1 LPLEKRRLFLA
12 ALQKEGVD
20 FAQFPIP
27 AEVDVEDR
35 DALSYAQRRMWFLWQ
50 LDPQSGAYN
59 LPSAV
64 RLKGPL
70 VESALEQAFASLVQR
85 HQTLRTVFKQ
95 LPDET
100 LQQAPVTAER
110 VVEREDF
117 SILPEDER
125 ERRVRHE
132 AQAQSLLPFDLA
144 NGPLLRV
151 KLIKLGAEHHV
162 LLLTLHHI
170 VSDGWSMSI
179 LIDEFIRFYDAHTRG
194 VNLDLEPLPIQYADY
209 ALWQRRWMEAGEQE
223 RQLAYWQAQLGDDH
237 PVLELPTDF
246 PRPAVASHQGSRYEF
261 DLPPALADD
270 LRQLAR
276 QQNVSLFTVLL
287 AAFNILLY
295 RYTGQTDLRVGV
307 PIANRN
313 RREVEGLIGLFVNT
327 QVLRARFDEQTSV
340 NQLLADLKDVVNS
353 AQAHQDLPFERLV
366 DALKLERSLSHTP
379 LFQVMY
385 NHQPDVADI
394 SALELESGL
403 NLSQLDWNT
412 RTTQFDLTLDTYE
425 KGGTLM
431 AALTFA
437 TDLFAPASIERMA
450 GHWLKVLDEMVADSA
465 RRVSDLPA
473 LDARQIQTQV
483 VEWNRTDAEFPAQH
497 GVHQL
502 FEDQAR
508 QQPQAVALMFDGQ
521 TLSYLQLNQRANR
534 LAHKLR
540 ELAPAGA
547 ELLVG
552 VATERSVEMV
562 VALLAVLKGG
572 GAYVPL
578 DPEYPAERL
587 RYMIEDSGVRLL
599 LTQRHLLDQLPLDA
613 QVQALCLDQDGDWL
627 EGYSDAN
634 PGLPCL
640 PEQLAYMIYTSGS
653 TGRPKGAGNRHI
665 ALTNRLWWMQR
676 EYRLDARDT
685 VLQKT
690 PFSFDVSVWE
700 FFWPLMVGAR
710 LAVALPGEHR
720 EPARLIET
728 IVRDRVTT
736 VHFVPSMLQA
746 FIHEQDVEACSSLK
760 RIVCSGEALP
770 VDAQQQ
776 VFARLPGAGLF
787 NLYGPTEAAIDV
799 THWRCVD
806 ERRASVPIGVPIDNL
821 RTQILGSDLSLL
833 PVGAG
838 GELYLGGVGLARGY
852 HRRPGLTAERF
863 VPDPFNAGE
872 RLYRTGDL
880 ARYRLDGVIEYL
892 GRLDHQVKLRG
903 LRIELGEIEASLCE
917 HELVREAVVLA
928 QDGKQLVAYLVLGVE
943 QPPADWREQLK
954 ACLLQGLPAYMV
966 PQHWLPLASLPLM
979 PNGKLDRKSLPRAEA
994 SVQAEYIAPQ
1004 SDVEKALAA
1013 IWRDVLR
1020 VEQVGLEDNFFE
1032 LGGDSIVSIQVVGRA
1047 RQAGISFS
1055 PRDLF
1060 QHQTVRSLAQVC
1072 QASVAATIDQGLV
1085 TGEAPL
1091 TPVQRWFFELPI
1103 PRREHWNQ
1111 SLLLTPRQP
1120 LDPEH
1125 LRGAIAQLIQHH
1137 DALRLGFTAGSEG
1150 WVQENGAM
1158 PDEAPLWQR
1167 DAATASELNDCCDQA
1182 QRSLNL
1188 SHGPLLRALLVNM
1201 ADGSQ
1206 RLLLAIHHL
1215 VVDGVSWRV
1224 LLEDLQTLLSQAQAG
1239 SAPTLP
1245 AKTSAYKTW
1254 AERLQDYARS
1264 PALETELDDWQSALA
1279 DAPTDLPRDRS
1290 DGGLRNE
1297 HGQKV
1302 VASLDAQ
1309 LTRQLLQDAPAAYRT
1324 QVNDLLLTALARVI
1338 ARWSGERSVLIQL
1351 EGHGRE
1357 DLFDDIDLTRTLGWF
1372 TSLFPVSLTPADD
1385 LAASIKAVKEQLR
1398 AVPGKGLG
1406 FGLLRYLGSS
1416 HAQQTL
1422 AALPTPRITFNYLGQ
1437 FDGQFDDGA
1446 LFVPSSERSGVAQD
1460 EQAPLA
1466 NWLSIEGQ
1474 VYGGELS
1481 LQWTFSRELH
1491 DPATIERLA
1500 HDYRQELI
1508 ALIEHCVQAQAGG
1521 ATPSDF
1527 PLASLTQQRLDELPT
1542 PMAQI
1547 EDIYPLSP
1555 MQEGLL
1561 LHTLLEP
1568 NSGIYFMQDRYCID
1582 SDIDLPR
1589 FRSAWQAVIQRH
1601 DALRA
1606 SFNLDQHGEM
1616 LQIIHRHA
1624 PLRLDYVD
1632 WSARPADQHE
1642 ADLQAL
1648 LTQEREQGFD
1658 LLVQPPFSLR
1668 LIRRGPQQYWF
1679 ILSNHHILIDAWCR
1693 SLLLQDF
1700 FTLYQGKALPR
1711 PAARYRDFIAWL
1723 QDQGEAEAISAWR
1736 EELRGVE
1743 QPTWLPYDRP
1753 MQRQGGQSQ
1762 IGDRYLN
1769 LARSEGRALRE
1780 LAQQYQLTVNTFT
1793 QAAWA
1798 LVMHRYSGD
1807 QDVLFGVTVA
1817 GRPVSRPEMQDTV
1830 GLFINS
1836 IPLRVRMPQNGSV
1849 RQWLQALFEHNL
1861 ALREHEHLPLVKI
1874 QACSAIDSS
1883 QQLFDSLFVFEN
1895 APLESA
1901 VVSGAQE
1908 LSAIADSA
1916 RTHTNYPLTV
1926 VVYPG
1931 DELGLHLSYDQRFFD
1946 AATIDRLL
1954 QDMKRAL
1961 DVLVSHFHG
1970 EFAALPLM
1978 SDAERERLV
1987 EACNQ
1992 TERSYPLDQGYVRLF
2007 EASVKQYGERV
2018 AASCLDRQW
2027 TYNELNRQAN
2037 RAGHGLISAGV
2048 QIDQPVALLAERDL
2062 PLLGMIVGSFKAGAG
2077 YLPLDP
2083 HLPDERLLRLLQL
2096 SRTPVLFCSAA
2107 CAERGQV
2114 LLDSLSSQD
2123 RPQLLVWEAVQ
2134 NGTGAQT
2141 DPRIYVGARHLAYAI
2156 YTSGSTGTPKGVLV
2170 EQGGM
2175 LNNQLSKL
2183 PYLALGED
2191 DVIAQ
2196 TASQSFDISVWQ
2208 FLTAPLCGARVDI
2221 VPHDITQEP
2230 AALLAHVRQAGIT
2243 ILESVPSLIQGL
2255 LDEPVAAL
2263 ERLRVMLP
2271 TGEAMP
2277 PELARCWLQR
2287 YPAITLV
2294 NAYGPAE
2301 CSDDVALYRVEMSA
2315 TQSAC
2320 LPIGSPT
2327 DNNRLYLLDAQ
2338 LQPVPLGA
2346 VGELWVAGV
2355 GVGRG
2360 YLSDPARTAT
2370 AWLPDPFAAQAGG
2383 RLYRTGDLGR
2393 RRNDGLLEYVGRVDH
2408 QVKVRGFRIE
2418 LGEISAHLLELD
2430 AVRDAAVDV
2439 YDSGTGKALVG
2450 YVVPAATDVSGHEF
2464 HLALRE
2470 TLRQRL
2476 PDYMVP
2482 LQWVTLDALPLTP
2495 NGKLDRKSLPKPD
2508 AAQLQQ
2514 HFVAPHTELEQRI
2527 AGIWQEVLKLE
2538 RVGLSDN
2545 FFELGGHSLL
2555 ATQVISRVRHALN
2568 IELPLR
2574 TLFEHVTLQA
2584 FVGALG
2590 QGRAADL
2597 PKQTRG
2603 QAPET
2608 MRAQMPALVAVD
2620 RQQPLSLSYAQERQ
2634 WFLWQLDPH
2643 SAAYNIPLALRLHG
2657 TLDVAALERSFN
2669 LLIERHESLRTRFAD
2684 AASQPVQII
2693 DAPSPRVLS
2702 VVPLAS
2708 DTLIGAAVE
2717 AEALAPFDLRRGP
2730 LLRAGLLQLA
2740 ADDHV
2745 LLLTQHHI
2753 ISDGWSMQVLVE
2765 ELIAS
2770 YAAHSQGQPLPLAAQ
2785 AIQYADYAQWQRQWM
2800 DAGERQRQL
2809 DYWVEQLGGDQPV
2822 LELPLDRPRPALQD
2836 TLGARLDIPLSAA
2849 LSRDLRELAR
2859 REGSTLFMVLLASFQ
2874 TLLHRYS
2881 GQRDIRVGVPNANRN
2896 RVEIERLIGLFVN
2909 TQVLKSDV
2917 DGQMT
2922 FSDLLRQVRQAAL
2935 QAQAHQDLP
2944 FEQLVEALQPER
2956 SLSHSPLFQVMY
2968 NHQSEGKKSI
2978 DVRLPGL
2985 RVEGL
2990 ASERQTA
2997 QFDLTLETYES
3008 SDALTASVVY
3018 ACALFDASTIERL
3031 VGHWQNL
3038 LAAIVADPQQRVAEL
3053 PILTRHE
3060 TQQVLHDW
3068 NRSQVEYPAD
3078 ACIQQLIE
3086 EQAARTPDSVALV
3099 FAETQL
3105 TYAELNVRA
3114 NQWAH
3119 RLIELGV
3126 GPDVLVG
3133 VSVDRSLE
3141 LVIGLLA
3148 VLKAGGA
3155 YVPLDPDYPQDRLRN
3170 MIEDSGVKL
3179 LLTQGHLQS
3188 VLPIPDQVQ
3197 SLDLDQPL
3205 SGYSEANPQTD
3216 LSPEN
3221 LAYAIYTSGS
3231 TGKPKGVM
3239 VRHGALTNFI
3249 VSMASAPGIC
3259 ADDRLLSLTTFSFDI
3274 FGLELYTPLMVGGR
3288 VVMADKDT
3296 QRDPE
3301 LILQQVQTQG
3311 ISVLQATP
3319 STWRMLLESPNAGL
3333 LAGRRLLCGGEALA
3347 DELAVRM
3354 TALGAQT
3361 WNLYGPTET
3370 TIWSALQPLDVEN
3383 SHPYLGR
3390 PIANTSLYI
3399 LGEDLSANPVGVA
3412 GELLIGGDGLARG
3425 YFQRPSLTAERFLPN
3440 PYGEP
3445 GGRFYRT
3452 GDLARYRADGVIDYI
3467 SRIDHQVKIRGFRI
3481 ELGEIEARLLEHAGV
3496 REAVVIAQDGI
3507 QGPMLVGYIVANQT
3521 NDELLREELMHQ
3533 ELRAQLL
3540 QQLPDYMVPQHWL
3553 FLPRLP
3559 LTPNGKLD
3567 RKALPKAD
3575 ASQVQKSYVA
3585 PTTELQRNIAQI
3597 WQDVLN
3603 LEQVGLS
3610 DNFFELGGH
3619 SLLATQAMSRVRQLL
3634 NVEVALRTLFEHSTL
3649 EGFVQ
3654 ALCSETSAPMA
3665 PPLLPVAR
3673 DQAMRLSY
3681 AQERQWFLWQLD
3693 PQGVAYNLPLALR
3706 LQGRLDVEALA
3717 RSFDSLIERHETLR
3731 TIFVQNGAVVVPVLQ
3746 ANAGV
3751 VLEAHALDDASQIA
3765 AQVEAEAHRP
3775 FDLKQDALLR
3785 AKLLRLA
3792 DDDHVLILTQHH
3804 IVSDAWSMQVM
3815 VDELV
3820 ELYAA
3825 YRDGRD
3831 VQLAALP
3838 IQYADYAH
3846 WQRQWMD
3853 SGERERQLAYWT
3865 AQLGGEQPVLA
3876 LPTDHPRP
3884 NVQSFVGATRSVT
3897 LPKPLLDSLKALAQR
3912 EHSTLFMLLLA
3923 SFQTLLHRYSGQRDI
3938 RVGVPIANR
3947 NRVETERLIGFFVNT
3962 QVLKADINGQGAFNE
3977 LLAQVKQTA
3986 LQAQAHQDLPFE
3998 QLVEA
4003 LQPQRSLSHSPLFQV
4018 MFNHLSEG
4026 RKGVDIALPGLTL
4039 SALAA
4044 TGRTAQFDLSLETFE
4059 SDEQLI
4065 ATLTYATDL
4074 FEPPSMV
4081 QLIGHWQNLLHAI
4094 VAEPESPIAALPMLA
4109 QTQAQQVLDDWNR
4122 TEARYPL
4129 DLGVHQ
4135 LIEMQVLRSPEAV
4148 ALEFGDRQLNYA
4160 ELDAIA
4166 NQWAHRL
4173 IGLGVGTDVLVGVAA
4188 ERSVEMVIGL
4198 LAVLKAGGAYVPL
4211 DPEYPRERLSYMML
4225 DSGIGLL
4232 LTQPHLRDQ
4241 LPVPDGVQI
4250 LDLGASVAS
4259 FSTVAP
4265 DLDLDPQ
4272 SLAYVIYT
4280 SGSTGQPKGAGNRHA
4295 ALTNRLCWM
4304 QEAYGLSADDAVLQ
4318 KTPFSFDVSV
4328 WEFFWPLMTG
4338 ARLVVA
4344 APDAHRDPAAL
4355 VELINQRAVTTL
4367 HFVPSMLQAFL
4378 LDARAS
4384 SCSSLR
4390 RVICSGEALPVEAQ
4404 QQLFRQLPD
4413 AALYNLYGP
4422 TEAAIDVTHW
4432 QCVDE
4437 GRDSVPIGQPIANL
4451 ATYILDADLQ
4461 PLPVGVA
4468 GELYLGGEGLARG
4481 YHRRPALT
4489 AERFVANPHGAGR
4502 LYRTGDLARHRRD
4515 GVIEYLG
4522 RIDHQVKIRG
4532 LRIELG
4538 EIEARLLELPSVNEA
4553 VVVAQDGP
4561 TGKRLVAY
4569 AVPNDGLWL
4578 HASAEDQARHAA
4590 ALGTRLARTLPDY
4603 MLPTQWVFLAHMPL
4617 SPNGKLDRKALPKV
4631 EAVAMRPAYRPP
4643 QSELEQ
4649 QIAAIWQDTLH
4660 VEQVGLGDNFF
4671 DLGGHSLLATQ
4682 TVSRINA
4689 QLGIDVA
4696 LRLIFET
4703 PTLAEFAQAVLESHS
4718 ALSEEGLSDIEKM
4731 MDLMEQA

>member
-1 LPLEKRRLFLA
+1 MNAEDSLKLARRFIGLPLEKRRLFLA

-27 AEVDVEDR
+27 AGVEVEDR
-35 DALSYAQRRMWFLWQ
+35 QALSYAQRRMWFLWQ

-64 RLKGPL
+64 RLKGRL
-70 VESALEQAFASLVQR
+70 DELALEQAFASLVER
-85 HQTLRTVFKQ
+85 HEALRTVFRQ
-95 LPDET
+95 LPDES
-100 LQQAPVTAER
+100 LQQVPASAPLI
-110 VVEREDF
+110 VEREDF

-125 ERRVRHE
+125 ERRVRSE
-132 AQAQSLLPFDLA
+132 AQEQSMQPFDLA
-144 NGPLLRV
+144 AGPLLRV
-151 KLIKLGAEHHV
+151 KLIKLDAEQHV

-179 LIDEFIRFYDAHTRG
+179 IIDEFVRFYDAHRRG
-194 VNLDLEPLPIQYADY
+194 QALSLEPLPIQYADY

-223 RQLAYWQAQLGDDH
+223 RQLAYWQEQLGDEH

-261 DLPPALADD
+261 DLPTALADE
-270 LRQLAR
+270 LRQFAR

-313 RREVEGLIGLFVNT
+313 RLEVEGLIGLFVNT
-327 QVLRARFDEQTSV
+327 QVIRARFDEQTLV
-340 NQLLADLKDVVNS
+340 AGLLQDLKEVVNA

-385 NHQPDVADI
+385 NHQPEVADI
-394 SALELESGL
+394 ETLQLSSGL
-403 NLSQLDWNT
+403 SLSRLEWDS

-425 KGGTLM
+425 KGGTLK

-437 TDLFAPASIERMA
+437 SDLFVQATVERMA
-450 GHWLKVLDEMVADSA
+450 GHWLKVLNEIVADSA
-465 RRVSDLPA
+465 RRVSELPV
-473 LDARQIQTQV
+473 LDAAQV
-483 VEWNRTDAEFPAQH
+483 QAQVLEWNRTEAQFPAQR

-502 FEDQAR
+502 FEEQVQR
-508 QQPQAVALMFDGQ
+508 NPQAIALLFDQ
-521 TLSYLQLNQRANR
+521 QALTYQQLNQRANR

-540 ELAPAGA
+540 ESAPAGA

-562 VALLAVLKGG
+562 VALLAVLKAG

-578 DPEYPAERL
+578 DPEYPSERL

-599 LTQRHLLDQLPLDA
+599 LTQSHLLDNLPLGET
-613 QVQALCLDQDGDWL
+613 VQALCLDQEGDWL

-634 PGLPCL
+634 PALPCL

-653 TGRPKGAGNRHI
+653 TGRPKGAGNRHT

-676 EYRLDARDT
+676 AYSLDARDT

-728 IVRDRVTT
+728 IGRYQITT
-736 VHFVPSMLQA
+736 LHFVPSMLQA
-746 FIHEQDVEACSSLK
+746 FIHEAGVEACGSLK
-760 RIVCSGEALP
+760 RIICSGEALP

-776 VFARLPGAGLF
+776 VFSKLPGAGLF

-821 RTQILGSDLSLL
+821 RTQILGSGLSLL

-852 HRRPGLTAERF
+852 HQRPGLTAERF

-880 ARYRLDGVIEYL
+880 ARYRVDGVIEYL

-903 LRIELGEIEASLCE
+903 LRIELGEIEASLCD

-928 QDGKQLVAYLVLGVE
+928 QDGKQLVAYLVLTCE

-954 ACLLQGLPAYMV
+954 ASLLQGLPEYMV
-966 PQHWLPLASLPLM
+966 PQHLLALTVLPLM

-994 SVQAEYIAPQ
+994 GVQAEYVAPA
-1004 SDVEKALAA
+1004 SDIEKALAA

-1047 RQAGISFS
+1047 RQAGIAFS

-1072 QASVAATIDQGLV
+1072 QANVAVTIDQGPV
-1085 TGEAPL
+1085 SGEAPL
-1091 TPVQRWFFELPI
+1091 TPVQQWFFEQPMTQ
-1103 PRREHWNQ
+1103 RAHWNQ
-1111 SLLLTPRQP
+1111 SLLLTPRET
-1120 LDPEH
+1120 LDLAH
-1125 LRGAIAQLIQHH
+1125 V
-1137 DALRLGFTAGSEG
+1137 DAAVLRLIEQHDGLRLRFEAGTQG
-1150 WVQENGAM
+1150 WTQAHGAM
-1158 PDEAPLWQR
+1158 PDASPVWQR
-1167 DAATASELNDCCDQA
+1167 QAATAEELNALCDEA
-1182 QRSLNL
+1182 QRSLSL
-1188 SHGPLLRALLVNM
+1188 AQGPLLRVLLVNM

-1224 LLEDLQTLLSQAQAG
+1224 LLEDLQSLLTQARAGATLA
-1239 SAPTLP
+1239 LP
-1245 AKTSAYKTW
+1245 AKTSAYKVW
-1254 AERLQDYARS
+1254 AEQLQDYAQR
-1264 PALETELDDWQSALA
+1264 PALARELDYWQAALA
-1279 DAPTDLPRDRS
+1279 DAPADLPCDHLQ
-1290 DGGLRNE
+1290 GGLSNAL
-1297 HGQKV
+1297 GQKV
-1302 VASLDAQ
+1302 SVTFDAQ
-1309 LTRQLLQDAPAAYRT
+1309 LTRQLLQEVPAAYRT

-1338 ARWSGERSVLIQL
+1338 ARWSGEQSVLIQL

-1357 DLFDDIDLTRTLGWF
+1357 ELFEDIDLTRTLGWF
-1372 TSLFPVSLTPADD
+1372 TSLFPVKLTPAQD
-1385 LAASIKAVKEQLR
+1385 LAGSIKAVKEQLR

-1406 FGLLRYLGSS
+1406 FGVLRYLGEPQVQ
-1416 HAQQTL
+1416 AIL
-1422 AALPTPRITFNYLGQ
+1422 AELPAPRITFNYLGQ
-1437 FDGQFDDGA
+1437 FDAQFDDGA
-1446 LFVPSSERSGVAQD
+1446 LFVPATEKSGVAQD

-1481 LQWTFSRELH
+1481 LQWTFSSELH
-1491 DPATIERLA
+1491 ERATIERVA
-1500 HDYRQELI
+1500 EDYRQELT
-1508 ALIEHCVQAQAGG
+1508 ALIGHCLQAEAGG

-1527 PLASLTQQRLDELPT
+1527 PLASLTQERLDALET
-1542 PMAQI
+1542 PLVQI

-1589 FRSAWQAVIQRH
+1589 FRSAWQQVIQRH

-1606 SFNLDQHGEM
+1606 SFNLDHQGEM

-1624 PLRLDYVD
+1624 PLRLDCLD
-1632 WSARPADQHE
+1632 WSEVPAEQHE
-1642 ADLQAL
+1642 ADLQHL
-1648 LTQEREQGFD
+1648 LENERQQGFN
-1658 LLVQPPFSLR
+1658 LLEQPPFSLR

-1700 FTLYQGKALPR
+1700 FTLYQGKQMPQ

-1723 QDQGEAEAISAWR
+1723 QEQGEEAAISAWR
-1736 EELRGVE
+1736 EELQGVE
-1743 QPTWLPYDRP
+1743 QPTRLPYDRP

-1769 LARSEGRALRE
+1769 LERSEGRALRE
-1780 LAQQYQLTVNTFT
+1780 LAQHYQLTVNTFT

-1798 LVMHRYSGD
+1798 LVMHRYSGES
-1807 QDVLFGVTVA
+1807 DVVFGVTVA
-1817 GRPVSRPEMQDTV
+1817 GRPISRPEMQDTV

-1836 IPLRVRMPQNGSV
+1836 IPLRVRMPQAGSV
-1849 RQWLQALFEHNL
+1849 KQWLQALFEHNL

-1874 QACSAIDSS
+1874 QACSHIDSS

-1946 AATIDRLL
+1946 EATIDRLL
-1954 QDMKRAL
+1954 HDMKRVLGA
-1961 DVLVSHFHG
+1961 LVSGFHG
-1970 EFAALPLM
+1970 QFSALSLL
-1978 SDAERERLV
+1978 SDADRYQLV

-2007 EASVKQYGERV
+2007 EASVAQYGERT

-2027 TYNELNRQAN
+2027 SYNELNRQAN
-2037 RAGHGLISAGV
+2037 RAGHGLIAAGV

-2062 PLLGMIVGSFKAGAG
+2062 SLLGMIIGSFKAGAG

-2083 HLPDERLLRLLQL
+2083 HLPDERLLRLLEL
-2096 SRTPVLFCSAA
+2096 SRTPVLLCSAA
-2107 CAERGQV
+2107 CAERARS
-2114 LLDSLSSQD
+2114 LLASLAVEVAP
-2123 RPQLLVWEAVQ
+2123 RLLVWEDLQQGDA
-2134 NGTGAQT
+2134 AQGN
-2141 DPRIYVGARHLAYAI
+2141 PQIYVGARHLAYAI

-2183 PYLALGED
+2183 PYLELGEK

-2221 VPHDITQEP
+2221 VPNDIAQEP

-2255 LDEPVAAL
+2255 LDEPVMAF
-2263 ERLRVMLP
+2263 EHLRFMLP

-2277 PELARCWLQR
+2277 PELARRWLQR
-2287 YPAITLV
+2287 YPAIGLV

-2301 CSDDVALYRVEMSA
+2301 CSDDVALYRVEMAA
-2315 TQSAC
+2315 TQGTC

-2327 DNNRLYLLDAQ
+2327 DNNRLYLLDGQ
-2338 LQPVPLGA
+2338 LQPVPVGA

-2360 YLSDPARTAT
+2360 YLSDPGRTAM
-2370 AWLPDPFAAQAGG
+2370 AYLPDPFALEAGG

-2418 LGEISAHLLELD
+2418 LGEISAHLLELEV
-2430 AVRDAAVDV
+2430 VRDAAVDV
-2439 YDSGTGKALVG
+2439 FESGTGKALVG
-2450 YVVPAATDVSGHEF
+2450 YVVPASADLAHD
-2464 HLALRE
+2464 ALRDSLRDS
-2470 TLRQRL
+2470 LRQRL

-2482 LQWVTLDALPLTP
+2482 LQWVFLEGLPLTP
-2495 NGKLDRKSLPKPD
+2495 NGKLDRKALPAPD
-2508 AAQLQQ
+2508 AGQLQQ
-2514 HFVAPHTELEQRI
+2514 CFVAPRNELEQRV
-2527 AGIWQEVLKLE
+2527 AQIWQDVLKLE
-2538 RVGLSDN
+2538 RVGLTDN

-2568 IELPLR
+2568 IELALR
-2574 TLFEHVTLQA
+2574 TLFEHTTLHA
-2584 FVGALG
+2584 FVQALG
-2590 QGRAADL
+2590 QS
-2597 PKQTRG
+2597 
-2603 QAPET
+2603 QAGGE
-2608 MRAQMPALVAVD
+2608 PALVAVD
-2620 RQQPLSLSYAQERQ
+2620 RQQPLLLSYAQERQ
-2634 WFLWQLDPH
+2634 WFLWQLEPH
-2643 SAAYNIPLALRLHG
+2643 SSAYNIPLALRLRG
-2657 TLDVAALERSFN
+2657 ALDVAALTRSFN
-2669 LLIERHESLRTRFAD
+2669 TLIERHESLRTRFIQDQQAL
-2684 AASQPVQII
+2684 QII
-2693 DAPSPRVLS
+2693 DAPLALALVAE
-2702 VVPLAS
+2702 PLAS
-2708 DTLIGAAVE
+2708 DALIAAAVQ
-2717 AEALAPFDLRRGP
+2717 AEAQAPFDLQQGP
-2730 LLRAGLLQLA
+2730 LLRVKLLQLA

-2765 ELIAS
+2765 ELIAL
-2770 YAAHSQGQPLPLAAQ
+2770 YGAYSQGQSLELPAL

-2800 DAGERQRQL
+2800 EAGELQRQL
-2809 DYWVEQLGGDQPV
+2809 AYWSNQLGDEQPV
-2822 LELPLDRPRPALQD
+2822 LELPTDRPRPAVQD
-2836 TLGARLDIPLSAA
+2836 QRGARLEIPLDAA
-2849 LSRDLRELAR
+2849 LSAGLRQLAQ
-2859 REGSTLFMVLLASFQ
+2859 REGATLFMVLLASFQ
-2874 TLLHRYS
+2874 ALLHRYS
-2881 GQRDIRVGVPNANRN
+2881 GQSDIRVGVPVANRQ
-2896 RVEIERLIGLFVN
+2896 RVDIERLIGFFVN
-2909 TQVLKSDV
+2909 TQVLKAEV
-2917 DGQMT
+2917 DGQGA
-2922 FSDLLRQVRQAAL
+2922 FIELLRQVKHTAL

-2944 FEQLVEALQPER
+2944 FEQLVQALQPER

-2968 NHQSEGKKSI
+2968 NHQSEGKRSI
-2978 DVRLPGL
+2978 DVDLPGL

-2990 ASERQTA
+2990 AWENQTA

-3008 SDALTASVVY
+3008 RDSLSASVVY
-3018 ACALFDASTIERL
+3018 ASALFDASTIERL
-3031 VGHWQNL
+3031 AQHWQHL
-3038 LAAIVADPQQRVAEL
+3038 LQAVVADPTQRIAQL
-3053 PILTRHE
+3053 PLLATAHERVILE
-3060 TQQVLHDW
+3060 DW
-3068 NRSQVEYPAD
+3068 NRTAAAYPAGQ
-3078 ACIQQLIE
+3078 CIQQLIE
-3086 EQAARTPDSVALV
+3086 EQAARTPEAVALV
-3099 FAETQL
+3099 FAGQQL
-3105 TYAELNVRA
+3105 SYAELNARA

-3119 RLIELGV
+3119 RLLELGV

-3133 VSVDRSLE
+3133 VAVERSLE
-3141 LVIGLLA
+3141 MVIGLLA

-3155 YVPLDPDYPQDRLRN
+3155 YVPLDPEYPQDRLSY
-3170 MIEDSGVKL
+3170 MIEDSGLKL
-3179 LLTQGHLQS
+3179 LLNQAHLA
-3188 VLPIPDQVQ
+3188 LPIPAHVQ
-3197 SLDLDQPL
+3197 ALDLGQAL
-3205 SGYSEANPQTD
+3205 SGYSSANPQVTLD
-3216 LSPEN
+3216 PEN

-3249 VSMASAPGIC
+3249 VSMAAAPGIG
-3259 ADDRLLSLTTFSFDI
+3259 AQDRLLSLTTFSFDI

-3288 VVMADKDT
+3288 VVLASQDT

-3301 LILQQVQTQG
+3301 LILQQVQAQG
-3311 ISVLQATP
+3311 ITLLQATP
-3319 STWRMLLESPNAGL
+3319 STWRMLLESPNAGA
-3333 LAGRRLLCGGEALA
+3333 LAGRRFLCGGEALA

-3370 TIWSALQPLDVEN
+3370 TIWSALQPLSSEH
-3383 SHPYLGR
+3383 SHPYLGKA
-3390 PIANTSLYI
+3390 IHNTSLYI

-3425 YFQRPSLTAERFLPN
+3425 YFERPALTAERFLPN

-3481 ELGEIEARLLEHAGV
+3481 ELGEIEARLLEHAEV
-3496 REAVVIAQDGI
+3496 REAVVVAQDGA
-3507 QGPMLVGYIVANQT
+3507 QGPVLVSYLVAPEASEDT
-3521 NDELLREELMHQ
+3521 LREALKHS
-3533 ELRAQLL
+3533 LH
-3540 QQLPDYMVPQHWL
+3540 QQLPDYMVPQYWL
-3553 FLPRLP
+3553 FMERLP

-3567 RKALPKAD
+3567 RKALPKPD
-3575 ASQVQKSYVA
+3575 ASQVQKTYVA
-3585 PTTELQRNIAQI
+3585 PSTERQRQVAQI
-3597 WQDVLN
+3597 WQDVLK
-3603 LEQVGLS
+3603 LEQVGLA

-3619 SLLATQAMSRVRQLL
+3619 SLLATQVMSRVRQLL
-3634 NVEVALRTLFEHSTL
+3634 NAEVPLRTLFEHSTL
-3649 EGFVQ
+3649 QAFVQ
-3654 ALCSETSAPMA
+3654 ALGEEQACSAPS
-3665 PPLLPVAR
+3665 LLPVPR
-3673 DQAMRLSY
+3673 DQVLHLSY
-3681 AQERQWFLWQLD
+3681 AQERQWFLWQLE
-3693 PQGVAYNLPLALR
+3693 PQSVAYNLPLALR
-3706 LQGRLDVEALA
+3706 LQGHLDVLALE
-3717 RSFDSLIERHETLR
+3717 RSFNNLIARHEILR
-3731 TIFVQNGAVVVPVLQ
+3731 TGFAQNDLQVLPVIHAQAGLQLEVQ
-3746 ANAGV
+3746 
-3751 VLEAHALDDASQIA
+3751 ALDNVDGLDAA
-3765 AQVEAEAHRP
+3765 VDAEAHRP
-3775 FDLKQDALLR
+3775 FDLKHDALLR
-3785 AKLLRLA
+3785 VKLLRLGA
-3792 DDDHVLILTQHH
+3792 DEHVLILTQHH

-3820 ELYAA
+3820 ETYAA
-3825 YRDGRD
+3825 YSQG
-3831 VQLAALP
+3831 QAPSLPALP
-3838 IQYADYAH
+3838 LQYLDYAQ
-3846 WQRQWMD
+3846 WQRQWMED
-3853 SGERERQLAYWT
+3853 GEQARQLAYWT
-3865 AQLGGEQPVLA
+3865 DKLGGEQPVLA
-3876 LPTDHPRP
+3876 LPTDYPRP
-3884 NVQSFVGATRSVT
+3884 SVQSFAGASQVVT
-3897 LPKPLLDSLKALAQR
+3897 LPTSLLHSLKALAQR
-3912 EHSTLFMLLLA
+3912 EQVTLFMLLLA
-3923 SFQTLLHRYSGQRDI
+3923 SFQTLLHRYSGQNDI

-3947 NRVETERLIGFFVNT
+3947 NRVEIERLIGFFVNT
-3962 QVLKADINGQGAFNE
+3962 QVLKAEVDGQGTFSE
-3977 LLAQVKQTA
+3977 LLDQVKQTA

-3998 QLVEA
+3998 QLVQA
-4003 LQPQRSLSHSPLFQV
+4003 LQPERSLSHSPLFQV
-4018 MFNHLSEG
+4018 MYNHLGEG
-4026 RKGVDIALPGLTL
+4026 RKGVDIALPGLSL
-4039 SALAA
+4039 SGLEAR
-4044 TGRTAQFDLSLETFE
+4044 GRTTQFDLNLETYE
-4059 SDEQLI
+4059 AHEQLV
-4065 ATLTYATDL
+4065 ATLTYAVDL
-4074 FEPPSMV
+4074 FTPHSMA
-4081 QLIGHWQNLLHAI
+4081 QLLGHWQNLLHAI
-4094 VAEPESPIAALPMLA
+4094 VADPTQRVGVLPLLA
-4109 QTQAQQVLDDWNR
+4109 EAQAQQVLLGWNQ
-4122 TEARYPL
+4122 TQAEYPL
-4129 DLGVHQ
+4129 HLGVHQ
-4135 LIEMQVLRSPEAV
+4135 LIEAQVERTPEAI
-4148 ALEFGDRQLNYA
+4148 ALVFGDTQLSYA
-4160 ELDAIA
+4160 QLDARA
-4166 NQWAHRL
+4166 NQWAQRL
-4173 IGLGVGTDVLVGVAA
+4173 SGLGVGTDVLVGVAA
-4188 ERSVEMVIGL
+4188 ERSLEMVIGL

-4211 DPEYPRERLSYMML
+4211 DPEYPQERLSYMMQ

-4232 LTQPHLRDQ
+4232 LTQAHLREQ
-4241 LPVPDGVQI
+4241 LPIPQGVQL
-4250 LDLGASVAS
+4250 LDLGESVAT
-4259 FSTVAP
+4259 FSTER
-4265 DLDLDPQ
+4265 LQRELDPQ

-4304 QEAYGLSADDAVLQ
+4304 QEAYALDATDAVLQ

-4344 APDAHRDPAAL
+4344 EPGAHRDPGAL
-4355 VELINQRAVTTL
+4355 VELINQHAVTTL

-4378 LDARAS
+4378 LDARAA
-4384 SCSSLR
+4384 SCAGLR
-4390 RVICSGEALPVEAQ
+4390 QVICSGEALPVEAQ
-4404 QQLFRQLPD
+4404 QQVFKQLPQTR
-4413 AALYNLYGP
+4413 LYNLYGP

-4451 ATYILDADLQ
+4451 GTYILGPELE

-4489 AERFVANPHGAGR
+4489 AERFVPNPYGTGR
-4502 LYRTGDLARHRRD
+4502 LYRTGDLARHRAS

-4538 EIEARLLELPSVNEA
+4538 EIEARLMEQPSVVEA
-4553 VVVAQDGP
+4553 VVIAQDGP

-4569 AVPNDGLWL
+4569 VVPGDAQRLQG
-4578 HASAEDQARHAA
+4578 SEQDQSRYGA
-4590 ALGTRLARTLPDY
+4590 ALGASLSRNLPDY
-4603 MLPTQWVFLAHMPL
+4603 MVPGQWIVLERMPL
-4617 SPNGKLDRKALPKV
+4617 SPNGKLDRKALPKADPV
-4631 EAVAMRPAYRPP
+4631 LAQQVYQAPET
-4643 QSELEQ
+4643 EIEQ
-4649 QIAAIWQDTLH
+4649 QIAEIWQGILH
-4660 VEQVGLGDNFF
+4660 IERIGLGDNFF

-4682 TVSRINA
+4682 AVSRINS
-4689 QLGIDVA
+4689 QLGIDIA

-4703 PTLAEFAQAVLESHS
+4703 PTLAEFAQAVLESRS

-4731 MDLMEQA
+4731 MDLMEEA

>member
-1 LPLEKRRLFLA
+1 MNADDSLKLARRFIGLPLEKRRLFLA

-27 AEVDVEDR
+27 TDVEVQDH

-59 LPSAV
+59 LPGAV
-64 RLKGPL
+64 RLKGAL
-70 VESALEQAFASLVQR
+70 IDSALEQAFASLIER
-85 HQTLRTVFKQ
+85 HQTLRTVFQQ

-100 LQQAPVTAER
+100 LQQVPASVGL
-110 VVEREDF
+110 VIEREDL

-125 ERRVRHE
+125 ERRVRNE
-132 AQAQSLLPFDLA
+132 AQEQSLLPFDLA

-170 VSDGWSMSI
+170 VSDGWSMSV
-179 LIDEFIRFYDAHTRG
+179 LIDEFIRFYDAHSRG
-194 VNLDLEPLPIQYADY
+194 AAVALDPLPIQYADY

-223 RQLAYWQAQLGDDH
+223 RQLAYWQEQLGDDH

-246 PRPAVASHQGSRYEF
+246 PRPAVASHQGSRHEF
-261 DLPPALADD
+261 DLPQGMADE
-270 LRQLAR
+270 LRQMAR

-287 AAFNILLY
+287 TAFNILLY

-327 QVLRARFDEQTSV
+327 QVLRARFDEHTSV
-340 NQLLADLKDVVNS
+340 TQLLQDLKAVLNG

-366 DALKLERSLSHTP
+366 DALKLERSLSHSP

-385 NHQPDVADI
+385 NHQPEVADI
-394 SALELESGL
+394 EALRLESGL
-403 NLSQLDWNT
+403 CLSQLEWST

-425 KGGTLM
+425 KGGRLM

-437 TDLFAPASIERMA
+437 SDLFTQASIERMA
-450 GHWLKVLDEMVADSA
+450 GHWLKVLSEMLADST
-465 RRVSDLPA
+465 RRVSELPV
-473 LDARQIQTQV
+473 LDAGQIKTQV
-483 VEWNRTDAEFPAQH
+483 LDWNRTEADFPVQR

-502 FEDQAR
+502 FEEQVQR
-508 QQPQAVALMFDGQ
+508 QPEAVALLFGQ
-521 TLSYLQLNQRANR
+521 QALTYQQLNQRANR

-540 ELAPAGA
+540 ALAPVDA

-552 VATERSVEMV
+552 VATERSVDMV
-562 VALLAVLKGG
+562 VALLAVLKAG

-578 DPEYPAERL
+578 DPEYPGERL

-599 LTQRHLLDQLPLDA
+599 LTQSHLLDQLPLDG
-613 QVQALCLDQDGDWL
+613 QVQAVCLDQEGDWL
-627 EGYSDAN
+627 EGFSDAN
-634 PGLPCL
+634 PALPCL

-653 TGRPKGAGNRHI
+653 TGRPKGAGNRHV

-676 EYRLDARDT
+676 EYKLDGRDT

-710 LAVALPGEHR
+710 LAVAMPGEHR

-728 IVRDRVTT
+728 IERYRVTT
-736 VHFVPSMLQA
+736 LHFVPSMLQA
-746 FIHEQDVEACSSLK
+746 FIHEQGVEACSSLK

-776 VFARLPGAGLF
+776 VFDKLPAAGLF

-821 RTQILGSDLSLL
+821 RTRILGSGLSLL

-852 HRRPGLTAERF
+852 HQRPGLTAERF

-880 ARYRLDGVIEYL
+880 ARYRIDGVIEYL

-903 LRIELGEIEASLCE
+903 LRIELGEIEAALCE
-917 HELVREAVVLA
+917 HDLVREAVVLA
-928 QDGKQLVAYLVLGVE
+928 QDGKQLVAYLVLAAE
-943 QPPADWREQLK
+943 QPPSDWREQLK
-954 ACLLQGLPAYMV
+954 ASLLQGLPEYMV
-966 PQHWLPLASLPLM
+966 PQHWLELPTLPLM
-979 PNGKLDRKSLPRAEA
+979 PNGKLDRKALPRAEA
-994 SVQAEYIAPQ
+994 SVQADYAAPQ
-1004 SDVEKALAA
+1004 SATEKTLAA
-1013 IWRDVLR
+1013 IWCDVLR
-1020 VEQVGLEDNFFE
+1020 VEQVGLDDNFFE

-1047 RQAGISFS
+1047 RQAGIAFS

-1060 QHQTVRSLAQVC
+1060 QHQTVRSLAQVS
-1072 QASVAATIDQGLV
+1072 QAAVEVSIEQGLIE
-1085 TGEAPL
+1085 GSAPL
-1091 TPVQRWFFELPI
+1091 TPVQQWFFGLPI
-1103 PRREHWNQ
+1103 PRRDHWNQ

-1120 LDPEH
+1120 LALEP
-1125 LRGAIAQLIQHH
+1125 LQAAVLKLIRQH
-1137 DALRLGFTAGSEG
+1137 DVLRLRFQRQHQRWTQTHA
-1150 WVQENGAM
+1150 AM
-1158 PDEAPLWQR
+1158 PEQAPVWQR
-1167 DAATASELNDCCDQA
+1167 QAASAEALDTLCDEA

-1188 SHGPLLRALLVNM
+1188 ADGPALRVLLVDM

-1206 RLLLAIHHL
+1206 RVLLAVHHL
-1215 VVDGVSWRV
+1215 VIDGVSWRV
-1224 LLEDLQTLLSQAQAG
+1224 LLEDLQALLKPPQAG
-1239 SAPTLP
+1239 VVAPLP
-1245 AKTSAYKTW
+1245 FKTSAYQHW
-1254 AERLQDYARS
+1254 AERLQAHART
-1264 PALETELDDWQSALA
+1264 PALEAELHWWQGALA
-1279 DAPTDLPRDRS
+1279 DAPQDLPCDHA
-1290 DGGLRNE
+1290 GGEMRNE
-1297 HGQKV
+1297 QGQKV
-1302 VASLDAQ
+1302 VSVLDAQ

-1338 ARWSGERSVLIQL
+1338 ARWSDESSVLIQL

-1372 TSLFPVSLTPADD
+1372 TSLFPVKLTPADD
-1385 LAASIKAVKEQLR
+1385 MAGSIKSIKEQLR

-1406 FGLLRYLGSS
+1406 FGLLRYLGSPA
-1416 HAQQTL
+1416 AQTAL
-1422 AALPTPRITFNYLGQ
+1422 AALPAPRITFNYLGQ
-1437 FDGQFDDGA
+1437 FDGQFDEDA
-1446 LFVPSSERSGVAQD
+1446 LFVPSTEQSGVAQD

-1491 DPATIERLA
+1491 DVATVERLA
-1500 HDYRQELI
+1500 QDYRDELS
-1508 ALIEHCVQAQAGG
+1508 ALITHCLSEQAGG

-1527 PLASLTQQRLDELPT
+1527 PLASMTQRQLDGIPT
-1542 PMAQI
+1542 PIARI

-1568 NSGIYFMQDRYCID
+1568 HSGIYFMQDRYCID
-1582 SDIDLPR
+1582 SDIDLDR

-1606 SFNLDQHGEM
+1606 SFNLDEQGRM
-1616 LQIIHRHA
+1616 LQIIHRQA
-1624 PLRLDYVD
+1624 PLRLDCLD
-1632 WSARPADQHE
+1632 WSTQPAEQHE
-1642 ADLQAL
+1642 AALQQL
-1648 LTQEREQGFD
+1648 LEEERQQGFD

-1668 LIRRGPQQYWF
+1668 LIRRAPEQYWF

-1700 FTLYQGKALPR
+1700 FTLYQGKTLPR
-1711 PAARYRDFIAWL
+1711 PAARYRDFIEWL
-1723 QDQGEAEAISAWR
+1723 QQQGEAEAVAAWG
-1736 EELRGVE
+1736 EELSGVE
-1743 QPTWLPYDRP
+1743 QPTWLPFDRP
-1753 MQRQGGQSQ
+1753 VQRQGGQSQ
-1762 IGDRYLN
+1762 IGDRYLT
-1769 LARSEGRALRE
+1769 LARHEGRALRE

-1798 LVMHRYSGD
+1798 LVMHRYSGEE
-1807 QDVLFGVTVA
+1807 DVLFGVTVA

-1849 RQWLQALFEHNL
+1849 KQWLQALFDHNL

-1874 QACSAIDSS
+1874 QACSRIDSS

-1895 APLESA
+1895 APLEST
-1901 VVSGAQE
+1901 VVSGAQA
-1908 LSAIADSA
+1908 LSAMADSA

-1946 AATIDRLL
+1946 EVTIDRLL

-1961 DVLVSHFHG
+1961 DVLVSHFHD
-1970 EFAALPLM
+1970 EFATLPLI
-1978 SDAERERLV
+1978 SDQEREQLV
-1987 EACNQ
+1987 DTCNR

-2007 EASVKQYGERV
+2007 EASVQQYGERV
-2018 AASCLDRQW
+2018 AATCLDQQW
-2027 TYNELNRQAN
+2027 TYNQLNRQAN
-2037 RAGHGLISAGV
+2037 RAGHALIAAGV
-2048 QIDQPVALLAERDL
+2048 CIDQPVALLAERDL
-2062 PLLGMIVGSFKAGAG
+2062 PLLGMIIGSFKAGAG

-2083 HLPDERLLRLLQL
+2083 HLPDERLLRLLEL
-2096 SRTPVLFCSAA
+2096 SRTPVLFCTAA
-2107 CAERGQV
+2107 CAERAKA
-2114 LLDSLSSQD
+2114 LLSSLSASD
-2123 RPQLLVWEAVQ
+2123 APQLLIWEDTQHGEA
-2134 NGTGAQT
+2134 AQH
-2141 DPRIYVGARHLAYAI
+2141 DPQIYVGARHLAYAI

-2183 PYLALGED
+2183 PYLSLGED

-2221 VPHDITQEP
+2221 VPRALAQEP
-2230 AALLAHVRQAGIT
+2230 SALLAHVRQAGIT

-2255 LDEPVAAL
+2255 LDEPVAPL

-2277 PELARCWLQR
+2277 PELARRWLQR

-2301 CSDDVALYRVEMSA
+2301 CSDDVALYRVEMAA
-2315 TQSAC
+2315 THGAC

-2327 DNNRLYLLDAQ
+2327 DNNRLYLLDAH

-2360 YLSDPARTAT
+2360 YLSDPARTAV
-2370 AWLPDPFAAQAGG
+2370 AWLPDPFARQAGG

-2408 QVKVRGFRIE
+2408 QVKVRGLRIE

-2439 YDSGTGKALVG
+2439 YDNGTGKALVG
-2450 YVVPAATDVSGHEF
+2450 YVVPVQTGVS
-2464 HLALRE
+2464 LDALRDE
-2470 TLRQRL
+2470 LRASLRQRL

-2482 LQWVTLDALPLTP
+2482 QQWVMLDVLPLTP
-2495 NGKLDRKSLPKPD
+2495 NGKLDRKALPKPD

-2514 HFVAPHTELEQRI
+2514 NYVAPVTPLQQRI
-2527 AGIWQEVLKLE
+2527 AGIWQDVLKLE
-2538 RVGLSDN
+2538 RVGLGDN

-2568 IELPLR
+2568 IALPLS

-2584 FVGALG
+2584 FVLALG
-2590 QGRAADL
+2590 QDKAAD
-2597 PKQTRG
+2597 
-2603 QAPET
+2603 A
-2608 MRAQMPALVAVD
+2608 PALIAVD
-2620 RQQPLSLSYAQERQ
+2620 RQQPLLLSYAQERQ
-2634 WFLWQLDPH
+2634 WFLWQLDPG
-2643 SAAYNIPLALRLHG
+2643 SAAYNIALALRLRG
-2657 TLDVAALERSFN
+2657 DLDVPALERSFTV
-2669 LLIERHESLRTRFAD
+2669 LIERHESLRTRFAEGEAGVVQVID
-2684 AASQPVQII
+2684 AA
-2693 DAPSPRVLS
+2693 
-2702 VVPLAS
+2702 
-2708 DTLIGAAVE
+2708 GAFAFNV
-2717 AEALAPFDLRRGP
+2717 EALADDALIAEAVQAQAREPFDLRHGP
-2730 LLRAGLLQLA
+2730 LLRARLLQLN

-2745 LLLTQHHI
+2745 LLLTQHHVVT
-2753 ISDGWSMQVLVE
+2753 DGWSMQLLVE
-2765 ELIAS
+2765 ELIAL
-2770 YAAHSQGQPLPLAAQ
+2770 YAAFSQGQAIALPEPSL
-2785 AIQYADYAQWQRQWM
+2785 QYADYAQWQRQWM

-2809 DYWVEQLGGDQPV
+2809 DYWVARLGGAQPV
-2822 LELPLDRPRPALQD
+2822 LELPIDRPRPAVLD
-2836 TLGARLDIPLSAA
+2836 TRGARLDIPLDPRLSLELRA
-2849 LSRDLRELAR
+2849 LAQ
-2859 REGSTLFMVLLASFQ
+2859 REGATLFMVLLASFQ
-2874 TLLHRYS
+2874 ALLHRYS
-2881 GQRDIRVGVPNANRN
+2881 GQSDIRVGVPNANRN
-2896 RVEIERLIGLFVN
+2896 RVETERLIGLFVN
-2909 TQVLKSDV
+2909 TQVLKADV
-2917 DGQMT
+2917 DGQMP
-2922 FSDLLRQVRQAAL
+2922 FNALLHQVRQTAL

-2968 NHQSEGKKSI
+2968 NHQSEGKKGI

-2990 ASERQTA
+2990 AGEQQTA

-3008 SDALTASVVY
+3008 AQSLTASVVY
-3018 ACALFDASTIERL
+3018 ASALFDARTVERL
-3031 VGHWQNL
+3031 VTHWQQL
-3038 LAAIVADPQQRVAEL
+3038 LQAIVADPQQRIAQL
-3053 PILTRHE
+3053 PMLNADESRQI
-3060 TQQVLHDW
+3060 LHDW
-3068 NRSQVEYPAD
+3068 NRSEAAYPD
-3078 ACIQQLIE
+3078 QPIHRLIE
-3086 EQAARTPDSVALV
+3086 AQSALRPDAVALV
-3099 FAETQL
+3099 FGEQSL
-3105 TYAELNVRA
+3105 TYAELNAQA
-3114 NQWAH
+3114 NRWAH

-3126 GPDVLVG
+3126 GPDELVG

-3141 LVIGLLA
+3141 MVIGLLA

-3155 YVPLDPDYPQDRLRN
+3155 YVPLDPEYPQDRLTY
-3170 MIEDSGVKL
+3170 MIEDSGLSL
-3179 LLTQGHLQS
+3179 LLTQGHLLDR
-3188 VLPIPDQVQ
+3188 LPVPEHVQ
-3197 SLDLDQPL
+3197 SLVLDHPL
-3205 SGYSEANPQTD
+3205 SGYSKANPLVALD
-3216 LSPEN
+3216 GEN

-3239 VRHGALTNFI
+3239 VRHEALTNFI
-3249 VSMASAPGIC
+3249 VSMAAAPGISSS
-3259 ADDRLLSLTTFSFDI
+3259 DRLLSLTTFSFDI

-3301 LILQQVQTQG
+3301 LILKHVQEQG

-3319 STWRMLLESPNAGL
+3319 STWRMLLESPNAEV
-3333 LAGRRLLCGGEALA
+3333 LAGRRFLCGGEALA
-3347 DELAVRM
+3347 EELAVRM
-3354 TALGAQT
+3354 TALGAQV

-3370 TIWSALQPLDVEN
+3370 TIWSALQPLSKEQN
-3383 SHPYLGR
+3383 HPYLGK
-3390 PIANTSLYI
+3390 PIHNTSLYI
-3399 LGEDLSANPVGVA
+3399 LGEDLSANPLDVA

-3425 YFQRPSLTAERFLPN
+3425 YFQRPALTAERFLPN

-3481 ELGEIEARLLEHAGV
+3481 ELGEIEARLLEHTEV
-3496 REAVVIAQDGI
+3496 REAVVVAQDGA
-3507 QGPMLVGYIVANQT
+3507 QGPMLVAYVVAEAAEENS
-3521 NDELLREELMHQ
+3521 LRDALKANLHQ
-3533 ELRAQLL
+3533 H
-3540 QQLPDYMVPQHWL
+3540 LPEYMVPSQWV
-3553 FLPRLP
+3553 FLASMP

-3567 RKALPKAD
+3567 RKALPRAD
-3575 ASQVQKSYVA
+3575 ASALQYAYVA
-3585 PTTELQRNIAQI
+3585 PATVLQRQVAQI
-3597 WQDVLN
+3597 WQDVLKQ
-3603 LEQVGLS
+3603 EQVGLN
-3610 DNFFELGGH
+3610 DHFFELGGH
-3619 SLLATQAMSRVRQLL
+3619 SLLATQVMSRVRQLL
-3634 NVEVALRTLFEHSTL
+3634 NAEVPLRTLFEHSTL

-3654 ALCSETSAPMA
+3654 ALSKHDAAAHRAPA
-3665 PPLLPVAR
+3665 LLPVAR
-3673 DQAMRLSY
+3673 DQALRLSY
-3681 AQERQWFLWQLD
+3681 AQERQWFLWQLE
-3693 PQGVAYNLPLALR
+3693 PQSAAYNLPLALR
-3706 LQGRLDVEALA
+3706 LQGQLNEQALIS
-3717 RSFDSLIERHETLR
+3717 SFDHLFERHEVLR
-3731 TIFVQNGAVVVPVLQ
+3731 TTFVQDGAEVMPVVLAQ
-3746 ANAGV
+3746 ANFELRTQS
-3751 VLEAHALDDASQIA
+3751 LENASQIDEA
-3765 AQVEAEAHRP
+3765 VSAEAQRP
-3775 FDLKQDALLR
+3775 FDLKRDALLR
-3785 AKLLRLA
+3785 ARLLRLA
-3792 DDDHVLILTQHH
+3792 DDDHVLVLTQHH

-3815 VDELV
+3815 VDELI
-3820 ELYAA
+3820 ECYAA
-3825 YRDGRD
+3825 YSQGQT
-3831 VQLAALP
+3831 VQRPALP

-3846 WQRQWMD
+3846 WQRQWMEG
-3853 SGERERQLAYWT
+3853 GERDRQLAYWT
-3865 AQLGGEQPVLA
+3865 GQLGGEQPVLA

-3884 NVQSFVGATRSVT
+3884 GVQRFVGAAQMVT
-3897 LPKPLLDSLKALAQR
+3897 LPEDLLASLKALARRGQA
-3912 EHSTLFMLLLA
+3912 TLFMVLLA
-3923 SFQTLLHRYSGQRDI
+3923 SFQALLHRYSGQSDI

-3947 NRVETERLIGFFVNT
+3947 NRLETERLIGFFVNT
-3962 QVLKADINGQGAFNE
+3962 QVLKAEVDGQAAFSA
-3977 LLAQVKQTA
+3977 LLAQVKHTA

-4018 MFNHLSEG
+4018 LFNHLSEG
-4026 RKGVDIALPGLTL
+4026 RKGVDIHLPGLHL
-4039 SALAA
+4039 SGIPAA
-4044 TGRTAQFDLSLETFE
+4044 SRTTQFDLSLETFE
-4059 SDEQLI
+4059 SDQQLV

-4074 FEPPSMV
+4074 FEPASMA
-4081 QLIGHWQNLLHAI
+4081 QLISHWQNLLQAI
-4094 VAEPESPIAALPMLA
+4094 VAEPQCALSALPLLA
-4109 QTQAQQVLDDWNR
+4109 PEQARQVLQDWNH
-4122 TEARYPL
+4122 THAQYPL
-4129 DLGVHQ
+4129 YLGVHQ
-4135 LIEMQVLRSPEAV
+4135 LIEAQVLRTPDAV
-4148 ALEFGDRQLNYA
+4148 ALEFGDVRLSYA
-4160 ELDAIA
+4160 ELDAVA

-4173 IGLGVGTDVLVGVAA
+4173 MGLGVGTDVLVGVAA
-4188 ERSVEMVIGL
+4188 ERSLELVIGL

-4211 DPEYPRERLSYMML
+4211 DPEYPQERLSYMMQ

-4232 LTQPHLRDQ
+4232 LTQGHLRER
-4241 LPVPDGVQI
+4241 LPVPQGVQC
-4250 LDLGASVAS
+4250 LDLDDPVAT
-4259 FSTVAP
+4259 FGTQAP
-4265 DLDLDPQ
+4265 EREFDPQ
-4272 SLAYVIYT
+4272 SLAYMIYT
-4280 SGSTGQPKGAGNRHA
+4280 SGSTGQPKGAGNRHS

-4304 QEAYGLSADDAVLQ
+4304 QEAYRLSAHDAVLQ

-4344 APDAHRDPAAL
+4344 EPGVHRDPAAL
-4355 VELINQRAVTTL
+4355 IELINRTGVTTL

-4378 LDARAS
+4378 LDSRATT
-4384 SCSSLR
+4384 CSSLR
-4390 RVICSGEALPVEAQ
+4390 QVICSGEALPVEAQ
-4404 QQLFRQLPD
+4404 VQLFKQLPN

-4432 QCVDE
+4432 TCVDE
-4437 GRDSVPIGQPIANL
+4437 GRDSVPIGQPIDNL
-4451 ATYILDADLQ
+4451 TTYVLGADLE

-4489 AERFVANPHGAGR
+4489 AERFVANPYGPGR
-4502 LYRTGDLARHRRD
+4502 LYRTGDLARHRRN

-4538 EIEARLLELPSVNEA
+4538 EIEARLLEQPLVSEA
-4553 VVVAQDGP
+4553 VVVAQDSP

-4569 AVPNDGLWL
+4569 VVCNDAQLAN
-4578 HASAEDQARHAA
+4578 ASEQDRSHF
-4590 ALGTRLARTLPDY
+4590 GTRLAATLARDVPDY
-4603 MLPTQWVFLAHMPL
+4603 MVPAQWVVLERMPL
-4617 SPNGKLDRKALPKV
+4617 SPNGKLDRRALPKV
-4631 EAVAMRPAYRPP
+4631 DAVAMQARYLAPET
-4643 QSELEQ
+4643 ELQQ
-4649 QIAAIWQDTLH
+4649 QIAGIWQDILL
-4660 VEQVGLGDNFF
+4660 VERVGLGDNFF

-4682 TVSRINA
+4682 AVSRINA

-4703 PTLAEFAQAVLESHS
+4703 PTLAEFAQAVLQSRGG
-4718 ALSEEGLSDIEKM
+4718 LSEEGLSDIEKM
-4731 MDLMEQA
+4731 MDLMEEA